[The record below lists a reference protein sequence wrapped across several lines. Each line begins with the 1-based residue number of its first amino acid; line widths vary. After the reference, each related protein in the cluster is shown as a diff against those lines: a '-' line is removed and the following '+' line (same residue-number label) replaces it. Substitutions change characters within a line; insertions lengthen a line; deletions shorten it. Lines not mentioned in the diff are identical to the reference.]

1 VRACAISVE
10 LRAKDGDDGMVE
22 FGGMGV
28 LVNWV
33 DFSIYVSF
41 KKAGRE

>member
-10 LRAKDGDDGMVE
+10 LRAKDGDNGVVE

-28 LVNWV
+28 LV
-33 DFSIYVSF
+33 
-41 KKAGRE
+41 KLGRF

>member
-10 LRAKDGDDGMVE
+10 LRAKDGCDGVEE

-28 LVNWV
+28 LG
-33 DFSIYVSF
+33 SL
-41 KKAGRE
+41 GRF